1 LNELEQLLSLLKSNH
16 YQTLGILFFDT
27 KFKMF
32 GIAPVS
38 GASDAMVEMAG
49 KRLGGGKD
57 DKMVWT
63 HL

>member
-1 LNELEQLLSLLKSNH
+1 MNELEQILSLLKSRK
-16 YQTLGILFFDT
+16 YQTLGLLFFDP
-27 KFKMF
+27 KLKMF